1 MGLGV
6 AIKVIGSGGLHP
18 DGWVR
23 YIKCEKFDHNVAR
36 TLPIINFFDATNI
49 PLDFGRQVQ
58 GAHITGQCSEEVEVS
73 DGQTLATKTE
83 LEDFAWKDYKVTT
96 SAAGGLRVYW
106 VEGGA
111 WFYLEGCVSAL
122 TFDHDPANE
131 KWWNFRLDIQG
142 ASKSQVGNLLT
153 GKQPGNP

>member
-6 AIKVIGSGGLHP
+6 AIKVQVAGACHP
-18 DGWVR
+18 GGWVR
-23 YIKCEKFDHNVAR
+23 YIKCSKFDHNVAR
-36 TLPIINFFDATNI
+36 TLPIINFFDSTNI
-49 PLDFGRQVQ
+49 ALDFGRQVQ
-58 GAHITGQCSEEVEVS
+58 GAHITGLCSEEAEIS
-73 DGQTLATKTE
+73 DGQTLVTKTE
-83 LEDFAWKDYKVTT
+83 LEDFAWRDY
-96 SAAGGLRVYW
+96 GGTLRVYW

-111 WFYLEGCVSAL
+111 WYYLEGCVSAL

-142 ASKSQVGNLLT
+142 ASKTQTGNAAT